1 MNHGNVSLLFICIH
15 IICVIGFMIYC
26 YKRGW
31 LRLDHQNLFQQKLFW
46 ISIFIPLTSFLLY
59 GVWSWQGHTPDLSA
73 SGFETFYNI
82 SKFPLL
88 LLASSVPLASIV
100 NNIHRTIQ
108 TEKQIKESEK
118 KNLSDSYYTHFKNTL
133 DLFKNIQSKEL
144 SFGNEGEEFLLSI
157 NNPVRLYN
165 NLYKN
170 SSYDNGVNYKAC
182 EEFKKTIKD
191 EWDNI
196 NLALGNLWPL
206 MVRNANN
213 VQIRDLYKT
222 LINLYRLE
230 SSFEKLCKILS
241 LGSLTLEPRPIFRTS
256 RGSYVGLFYSDK
268 ALSSG
273 VKELDKICLKIFDIA
288 MSDEDNIG
296 VVSNSSF
303 LNQNIYLNYN
313 HINHLRNGQQ
323 LLANKVSLRISKEQ
337 D

>member
-1 MNHGNVSLLFICIH
+1 MNHSNVSLLFICTH
-15 IICVIGFMIYC
+15 IICVIVFMIYC
-26 YKRGW
+26 YKSGW
-31 LRLDHQNLFQQKLFW
+31 LRLDHQNLFKQKLFW
-46 ISIFIPLTSFLLY
+46 ISTFIPFTSFLLY
-59 GVWSWQGHTPDLSA
+59 GFWSWQGHTPDLSA

-144 SFGNEGEEFLLSI
+144 TFDNEGEKFSLSI

-182 EEFKKTIKD
+182 EEFKKTIKY

-196 NLALGNLWPL
+196 NLALKNLWPL
-206 MVRNANN
+206 VLQEAEGI
-213 VQIRDLYKT
+213 QHRDIYKI
-222 LINLYRLE
+222 LINIYRLE
-230 SSFEKLCKILS
+230 SSFEKLCKTLS

-256 RGSYVGLFYSDK
+256 RGIYVGLFYSDK
-268 ALSSG
+268 ALSSAI
-273 VKELDKICLKIFDIA
+273 KELDKICLKIFDIA

-296 VVSNSSF
+296 IVSNSSF

-313 HINHLRNGQQ
+313 HIKRLLNGQQ